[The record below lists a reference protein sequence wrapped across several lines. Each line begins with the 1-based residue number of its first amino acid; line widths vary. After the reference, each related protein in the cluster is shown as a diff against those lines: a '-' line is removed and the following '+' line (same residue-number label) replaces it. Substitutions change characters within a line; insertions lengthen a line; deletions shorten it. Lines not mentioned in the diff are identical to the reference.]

1 MAVISRKCS
10 TVLLTLLALFLVG
23 TVIVLSTVRAYYSID
38 SAAYILPEELG
49 TWEQIKLGINPD
61 AEFAALFAKQ
71 QQGQLSAAVSAAM
84 TASAASS
91 SGVAS
96 ASSVAAISGAIGSK
110 AVPTDSSQ
118 LDAKAPSSKTVYVD
132 DSTPAVPEFHQHNNT
147 VRPWDMTSPPERIPR
162 IIHQTWKDSTLP
174 PQWQVLRD
182 ECRAMHPDYEYM
194 LWTDAESRTFIQSHY
209 EWFLPI
215 FDAYPYPIQRADAI
229 RYFVLH
235 HYGGIYMD
243 LDIGCLRRFDP
254 LLRFEVILPK
264 TIPVGV
270 SNDLMLAQKGHPFMD
285 LVIHNLVAFN
295 HQYLTNY
302 PTVMFS
308 TGPMFLSASYGMFVS
323 KHGAAK
329 QSSTYQPEAGF
340 AGLRVLPKSLYGKN
354 AKPGEAPDAFFR
366 HLYGSSW
373 HANDAGFLIFLR
385 DHGTLLMIVGFYI
398 VAYGTLRTI
407 LPRFWKGRPRPQRGW
422 LNNFL
427 GGGGGGAGGV
437 AGAGGNGAPGGGPGP
452 HGGSLGV
459 PGVPNTDS
467 AVSRLFPFRKR
478 GRWMPLRSSD
488 PDMLEVEPSTPSRSG
503 ASSPAGAGGRR
514 SNTGGVSA
522 RWKRSSDLEF
532 V

>member
-1 MAVISRKCS
+1 MVFISRRCS
-10 TVLLTLLALFLVG
+10 TVFLTLLALFLLG

-38 SAAYILPEELG
+38 STAYILPEELG
-49 TWEQIKLGINPD
+49 TWEQIKWGVNPD
-61 AEFAALFAKQ
+61 AVAAAAAHLAALSETAAAV
-71 QQGQLSAAVSAAM
+71 GADSAAIL
-84 TASAASS
+84 ASS
-91 SGVAS
+91 SAS
-96 ASSVAAISGAIGSK
+96 AS
-110 AVPTDSSQ
+110 
-118 LDAKAPSSKTVYVD
+118 AKASLSSAGNRNDGTLRASGSSIKGE
-132 DSTPAVPEFHQHNNT
+132 TPVAFEYNSHNNS
-147 VRPWDMTSPPERIPR
+147 VQPWNMNSPPERIPR

-182 ECRAMHPDYEYM
+182 ECQTMHTDYEYM
-194 LWTDAESRTFIQSHY
+194 LWTDAESRIFIQNHY
-209 EWFLPI
+209 SWFLPV
-215 FDAYPYPIQRADAI
+215 FDSYPYVIQRADAI

-308 TGPMFLSASYGMFVS
+308 TGPMFLSASYGMYVS
-323 KHGAAK
+323 KHGPAQ
-329 QSSTYQPEAGF
+329 QSSSKLPEAGF
-340 AGLRVLPKSLYGKN
+340 SGIRVLPKSLYGKN

-373 HANDAGFLIFLR
+373 HSNDAGFLIFLR
-385 DHGTLLMIVGFYI
+385 DHGTLLMIIGFYI
-398 VAYGTLRTI
+398 VAYGALRTI
-407 LPRFWKGRPRPQRGW
+407 LPRYWKGRSRTQRGW
-422 LNNFL
+422 LYAL
-427 GGGGGGAGGV
+427 TGAQPAGGASLSAPGGP
-437 AGAGGNGAPGGGPGP
+437 AGGPASLSLGAPGTTS
-452 HGGSLGV
+452 GGSAATL
-459 PGVPNTDS
+459 
-467 AVSRLFPFRKR
+467 VSRLFPFRKR
-478 GRWMPLRSSD
+478 GRWIALRTSD
-488 PDMLEVEPSTPSRSG
+488 PDSLGSSATPTG
-503 ASSPAGAGGRR
+503 ASGTTAPASGGGRR
-514 SNTGGVSA
+514 VNNSGGATSV

>member
-1 MAVISRKCS
+1 MAVISRRCS
-10 TVLLTLLALFLVG
+10 TVLITLLALFLVG
-23 TVIVLSTVRAYYSID
+23 TVIVLSTVRVYYSID
-38 SAAYILPEELG
+38 SEAYILPEELG

-61 AEFAALFAKQ
+61 ALAAAEFSSGAAASIA
-71 QQGQLSAAVSAAM
+71 GSVAGASSAFTLTSSGHLNDGAPRASA
-84 TASAASS
+84 TASMP
-91 SGVAS
+91 GQ
-96 ASSVAAISGAIGSK
+96 I
-110 AVPTDSSQ
+110 
-118 LDAKAPSSKTVYVD
+118 APVLEYNK
-132 DSTPAVPEFHQHNNT
+132 HNNT
-147 VRPWDMTSPPERIPR
+147 IRPWDLSSPPERIPR
-162 IIHQTWKDSTLP
+162 IIHQTWKDNTLP
-174 PQWQVLRD
+174 PQWKTLRD
-182 ECRAMHPDYEYM
+182 ECMKMHPDYEYM
-194 LWTDAESRTFIQSHY
+194 LWTDADSRTFIQSHY

-254 LLRFEVILPK
+254 LLRFEIILPK

-323 KHGAAK
+323 KHGGAT
-329 QSSTYQPEAGF
+329 QSTLQKPEAGF
-340 AGLRVLPKSLYGKN
+340 SGLRILPKSLYGKN

-373 HANDAGFLIFLR
+373 HSNDAGFLIFLR
-385 DHGTLLMIVGFYI
+385 DHGTLLMIIGFYI
-398 VAYGTLRTI
+398 VAYGTLRTV
-407 LPRFWKGRPRPQRGW
+407 LPRYWKGRSPRAQRGW
-422 LNNFL
+422 LNVFFGSGGSGSGAGGLGGSNGTAGTGL
-427 GGGGGGAGGV
+427 GAGVGSTGGAGAGLGAPGSGPATPDRGGGG
-437 AGAGGNGAPGGGPGP
+437 
-452 HGGSLGV
+452 
-459 PGVPNTDS
+459 
-467 AVSRLFPFRKR
+467 VSRLFPFRKR
-478 GRWMPLRSSD
+478 GRWIALRTSD
-488 PDMLEVEPSTPSRSG
+488 PDDLDSDAAHSG
-503 ASSPAGAGGRR
+503 GSGGSPPPAGGGRR
-514 SNTGGVSA
+514 PNQGGVTSV